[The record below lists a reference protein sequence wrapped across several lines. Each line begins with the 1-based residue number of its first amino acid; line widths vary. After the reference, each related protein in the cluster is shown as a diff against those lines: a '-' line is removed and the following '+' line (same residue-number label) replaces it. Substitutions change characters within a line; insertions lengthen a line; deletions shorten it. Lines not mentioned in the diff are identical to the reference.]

1 MALELIPIGTILT
14 VLTNQVIK
22 TAQAAKDIVIEKDS
36 FKVLS
41 KHLFDIELV
50 LKELQLNEL
59 TDSPAVRLALE
70 SLEADVEKA
79 NNLVEKY
86 KKRSR
91 FYLLLKCRHIV
102 NEVQEVTRNIG
113 RSLASV
119 PLASIEVLSGISDQV
134 NRLQNEMQRVE
145 LEASH
150 SQLQILDKLNQGLI
164 DQKLDQGFAND
175 MLEEIAKAVGV
186 PFEHSEISKEL
197 ASFRKEKE
205 EASNRK
211 ERAEVLFLEQVI
223 ELLSQADAA
232 RDYEEVRKQYFQR
245 LQVIERYDAGE
256 DYISSLNPFVCPIT
270 MTVMV
275 DPVSLCTGTTCER
288 AAIEAWFD
296 RGKRTDPETGEVLE
310 DTSLRSNLPL
320 RKSIQEWRELNHCLK
335 IRCCRDKLLSG
346 VDSSEDEALSQMQDL
361 MRESSV
367 NKDWISIG
375 GLTDI
380 IVSILGTSRNKYVKK
395 KILVTLKQ
403 LVEGHARNKEKVIDY
418 QGWDHIVPCLG
429 RDSSISKAAVELLYE
444 LLQDR
449 SGWNVSVC
457 RKLSQQCSGILFL
470 VTLLKGTVRESAE
483 YAEKILQKLFDIDE
497 ENICRAAKSGW
508 YKPLVDRIIQGS
520 ESSRMLMVKAL
531 VNMELVDSNLELLGK
546 EGIIPPLLDMV
557 TSGNFQSK
565 ELSLSVLVK
574 LSIVCANKE
583 LIAAA
588 GGIPLILQLMFSTHV
603 RSIIIVKC
611 SEILEQLS
619 SDDDGI
625 KFLVDENGDQ
635 LDLEQIINNLLG
647 LHQNINSSHNVR
659 RPALRALLRICKSE
673 AGLVKTA
680 VLKADGVSIVLPL
693 LDDSDPEIR
702 ETAINL
708 LFLFSHHKPE
718 GVVDYLLKPKRLEAL
733 VGYLVNDDKSDVQ
746 MAAAG
751 LLANLPKSELTLT
764 MKLIDM
770 DGLDAIIH
778 ILNSGT
784 IEAKENALSAL
795 FRFTDPANLESQ
807 RIVVQKGVYPLL
819 VNFVRVGSVT
829 AKARAAALI
838 GTLSASTPKLTVV
851 SKSTGCWCFRL
862 SRVNLCSAHGGICS
876 ESTTF
881 CLLKANALPDLVKLL
896 HGRVHATAYE
906 AIQTLTTLV
915 AEGCRQRGVN
925 VLHEAD
931 AIKHILDILNW
942 GTDSLKEEALGLLEK
957 VFITK
962 EMVEIYG
969 STTRLLLVGMT
980 GRNVHDDSSLR
991 SKAAKVLSRIERY
1004 SRSSTSLL
1012 PGLFG

>member
-1 MALELIPIGTILT
+1 MALELIPIGTILA

-22 TAQAAKDIVIEKDS
+22 TAQAAKDIIIEKES

-41 KHLFDIELV
+41 KHLFDIESV
-50 LKELQLNEL
+50 LKELQLKEL
-59 TDSPAVRLALE
+59 TDSSAVRVALK

-86 KKRSR
+86 KNRSR
-91 FYLLLKCRHIV
+91 FYLLVKCRYIV

-119 PLASIEVLSGISDQV
+119 SLASTEVLSGISDQV
-134 NRLQNEMQRVE
+134 NRLQNEMQKVE
-145 LEASH
+145 FEASH
-150 SQLQILDKLNQGLI
+150 SQLQIVDKLNQGLR

-175 MLEEIAKAVGV
+175 MLEKIAKAVGV
-186 PFEHSEISKEL
+186 PVEHSEISKEL
-197 ASFRKEKE
+197 ASFKKEKE
-205 EASNRK
+205 EAANRK

-256 DYISSLNPFVCPIT
+256 DYIPSLNPFICPIT
-270 MTVMV
+270 GTVMV

-288 AAIEAWFD
+288 AVIEAWFD
-296 RGKRTDPETGEVLE
+296 QGKRTDPDTGEVLE
-310 DTSLRSNLPL
+310 DTTLRSNLPL
-320 RKSIQEWRELNHCLK
+320 RQSIQEWRELNYCLK
-335 IRCCRDKLLSG
+335 IRCCREKLLSG

-361 MRESSV
+361 MRESSI

-380 IVSILGTSRNKYVKK
+380 IVSILGTSHNKYVKR

-429 RDSSISKAAVELLYE
+429 RNSSISKAAVELLYE

-470 VTLLKGTVRESAE
+470 VTLLKGPVRESAE
-483 YAEKILQKLFDIDE
+483 YAVKIMQKLFDIDE

-508 YKPLVDRIIQGS
+508 YKPLVDRIIQGP
-520 ESSRMLMVKAL
+520 EPSRILMVGAL
-531 VNMELVDSNLELLGK
+531 VNMELVDSNLEFLGK
-546 EGIIPPLLDMV
+546 KGIIPPLLDMV
-557 TSGNFQSK
+557 KSGNLQSK

-574 LSIVCANKE
+574 LSICCANKE

-588 GGIPLILQLMFSTHV
+588 GGIPLVLQLMFSAHV

-611 SEILEQLS
+611 SEVLDKIS
-619 SDDDGI
+619 SDNDGI
-625 KFLVDENGDQ
+625 KFLVDEKGDQ
-635 LDLEQIINNLLG
+635 LDLEQVINNLLA

-680 VLKADGVSIVLPL
+680 VLKANGVSIVLPL

-708 LFLFSHHKPE
+708 LFLFSHHEPE
-718 GVVDYLLKPKRLEAL
+718 GVVDFLLKPKRLNAL
-733 VGYLVNDDKSDVQ
+733 VGYLENDDKSDVQ

-770 DGLDAIIH
+770 DGLDAVIH
-778 ILNSGT
+778 ILKSGT
-784 IEAKENALSAL
+784 MEAKENALSAL
-795 FRFTDPANLESQ
+795 FRFTDPANIESQ
-807 RIVVQKGVYPLL
+807 RIVVEKGVYPLL
-819 VNFVRVGSVT
+819 LNFVRVGSVT

-851 SKSTGCWCFRL
+851 SKSAGCWCFRL
-862 SRVNLCSAHGGICS
+862 SRVNVCSAHGGICS

-881 CLLKANALPDLVKLL
+881 CLLKANALPDLLKLL
-896 HGRVHATAYE
+896 HIRVHATAYE

-915 AEGCRQRGVN
+915 AEGCPQRGVN

-931 AIKHILDILNW
+931 AIKPILDILNW
-942 GTDSLKEEALGLLEK
+942 GTDSLKEEALGLLQK
-957 VFITK
+957 VFMTK

-969 STTRLLLVGMT
+969 STTRILLVGMS
-980 GRNVHDDSSLR
+980 GRNVHEDGSLG
-991 SKAAKVLSRIERY
+991 SKAARVLSLIERY